1 MRTQNGA
8 IRPLPQLAPPY
19 VQSESVLERGARAL
33 QFILNTS
40 CTATLCD
47 LDLERA
53 DTAAVYAVAGRE
65 TSAIARERIS
75 DVRHAIARALTY
87 RRSVL
92 PEAGNVPMPTPI
104 NELPNLGPMAPLR
117 PVQPRFPSAP
127 AVRKPEIAF

>member
-1 MRTQNGA
+1 MSDI

-33 QFILNTS
+33 RFILNTS

-92 PEAGNVPMPTPI
+92 PVADSNIPAPI

-117 PVQPRFPSAP
+117 PVQPRLPSAP
-127 AVRKPEIAF
+127 AARKPEIAF